1 MINVLEPA
9 SLVNGLNKS
18 NALPALVDKPFDI
31 TTEIYTH
38 VAIRKVKTRA
48 RENASTG
55 LKALTLID
63 PLCTY
68 ENVGTLIWR
77 VGSR

>member
-18 NALPALVDKPFDI
+18 NALPALVDKSLGI

-38 VAIRKVKTRA
+38 VAIRQVKTSA

-55 LKALTLID
+55 LKALTPD
-63 PLCTY
+63 RSLCTY

>member
-18 NALPALVDKPFDI
+18 NALPALVDKPLGI

-38 VAIRKVKTRA
+38 VANSESKDHCTRKRIH
-48 RENASTG
+48 G
-55 LKALTLID
+55 LKSLD
-63 PLCTY
+63 PDRSLCTY

-77 VGSR
+77 VGSC